1 MLDKLTMD
9 VPHGHEGWGVG
20 WYSELVTPR
29 WSATGTFAEWV
40 LSHFIWS
47 FHRSLCFFRPR
58 RTSAKATDGP
68 CRVGSWDNWSP
79 FASGDKAHIPGARPA
94 QANRET
100 GSGPVPSTSGPVAG
114 PLYLLPDMD
123 QEKIPLR
130 GYKANG
136 KFSSMYFTKLKRK
149 TMEYISLVISDIHP
163 KNLQT
168 ALIKGAVLKGIQA
181 SCRPR
186 MSMPLFWEDSAV
198 TCPFTLILSQVYR
211 GACQRPPYT
220 QWHHCS
226 IAECLLVHSCCSN

>member
-1 MLDKLTMD
+1 MRA
-9 VPHGHEGWGVG
+9 GGVG
-20 WYSELVTPR
+20 WHPELVTPR
-29 WSATGTFAEWV
+29 WSATGTFAEWL

-79 FASGDKAHIPGARPA
+79 FASGDKAHTPRARPA

-100 GSGPVPSTSGPVAG
+100 GSGPVPSTAGPVAG
-114 PLYLLPDMD
+114 PLYLLPDMN

-136 KFSSMYFTKLKRK
+136 KFSNMYFTKLKRK

-168 ALIKGAVLKGIQA
+168 ALIKGTVLKGLQGLLQVAQDVHAIVLRRLSCHLPFYSHSLPSVQWSFPEATLHTMA
-181 SCRPR
+181 SLLHCRVFTCTLL
-186 MSMPLFWEDSAV
+186 LFKLNQN
-198 TCPFTLILSQVYR
+198 TFFMLF
-211 GACQRPPYT
+211 
-220 QWHHCS
+220 
-226 IAECLLVHSCCSN
+226 